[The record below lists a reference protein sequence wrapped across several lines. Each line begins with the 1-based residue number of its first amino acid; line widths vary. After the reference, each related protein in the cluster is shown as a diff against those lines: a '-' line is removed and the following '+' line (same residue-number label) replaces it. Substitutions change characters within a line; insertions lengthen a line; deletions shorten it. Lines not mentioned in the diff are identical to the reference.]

1 MIVVILFAFISSGGY
16 QLWTRWGRVGE
27 DGQNTIG
34 CFDNLEAA
42 IKSFKKKFL
51 DKTKNQWDNRENFT
65 PAPGKYMLIDMDDGD
80 EECDEKVFYL
90 ELVASLIRYKVKYL
104 FF

>member
-27 DGQNTIG
+27 DGQNSTS
-34 CFDNLEAA
+34 FFMDLEEA

-65 PAPGKYMLIDMDDGD
+65 PVPGKYTLIDMDDND
-80 EECDEKVFYL
+80 EDDYDEKVINL
-90 ELVASLIRYKVKYL
+90 SLFR
-104 FF
+104 